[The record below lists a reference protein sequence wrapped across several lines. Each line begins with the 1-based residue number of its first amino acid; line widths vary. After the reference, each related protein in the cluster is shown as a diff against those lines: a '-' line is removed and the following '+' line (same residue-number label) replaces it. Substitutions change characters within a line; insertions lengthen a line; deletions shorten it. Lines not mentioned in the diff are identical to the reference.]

1 MKQFTTPSY
10 TFTPGASGVG
20 TVNLSGI
27 TDFDP
32 RKLVAIINQTRGVVI
47 YSTGGTA
54 TRYTAISGTL
64 LTLNVDTSTHSAGDA
79 LQVIY
84 EETSVEI
91 ESINAM
97 EALRMAIH
105 SLTRTIGQSM
115 PDTAGRLRVLAENPT
130 ASALNATV
138 SLAGG
143 QTLGTL
149 STLTNITQ
157 IGGLSATEGIPSLM
171 RLGSDA
177 SRQNIIVT

>member
-32 RKLVAIINQTRGVVI
+32 RKLVAVINQTRGVVI

-64 LTLNVDTSTHSAGDA
+64 LTLNVDTSTHNSGDA

-84 EETSVEI
+84 EETSVQL
-91 ESINAM
+91 ESIEAL
-97 EALRMAIH
+97 EALRMAIQ
-105 SLTRTIGQSM
+105 SLTRTIGQTM
-115 PDTAGRLRVLAENPT
+115 PDTAGRARVLAENPT
-130 ASALNATV
+130 AANLTATV
-138 SLAGG
+138 SIAAS
-143 QTLGTL
+143 QTLATL
-149 STLTNITQ
+149 SNQTQ
-157 IGGLSATEGIPSLM
+157 IGGIAATEQIPSLM
-171 RLGSDA
+171 RLGADA
-177 SRQNIIVT
+177 SRQNILVT